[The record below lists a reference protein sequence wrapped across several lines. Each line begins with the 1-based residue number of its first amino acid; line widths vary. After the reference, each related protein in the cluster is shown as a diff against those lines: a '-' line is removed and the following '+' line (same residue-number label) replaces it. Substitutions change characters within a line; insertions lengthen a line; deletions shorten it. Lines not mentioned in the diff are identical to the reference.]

1 MSQWAKDNYDLSLSA
16 LRFAPPTDQL
26 YKPPKSAHL
35 LVAQESDPTGQ
46 GTWTAVLAPDSAQLD
61 EGMREISSREAWEKM
76 SGRIAIYSGETDVMG
91 SVPVSWFRFMPTQDL
106 SFSNARLITA
116 NWLSDNIMSYALL
129 LAAGSVLLGLATG
142 GLLSLLGR
150 R

>member
-1 MSQWAKDNYDLSLSA
+1 
-16 LRFAPPTDQL
+16 
-26 YKPPKSAHL
+26 
-35 LVAQESDPTGQ
+35 
-46 GTWTAVLAPDSAQLD
+46 
-61 EGMREISSREAWEKM
+61 M
-76 SGRIAIYSGETDVMG
+76 SGRIAIYSGADEEMG
-91 SVPVSWFRFMPTQDL
+91 SVPVSWFRFMPTQEL